1 LLLYKPKIDK
11 LVLPTT
17 VDFVNELASIRKYF
31 DEAASGADERPKRE
45 MNGAAGAMTGLPE
58 KIAPRRKYARIL
70 VSASIT
76 MG

>member
-45 MNGAAGAMTGLPE
+45 MNGAAGRKDGAAG
-58 KIAPRRKYARIL
+58 KNCAPPK
-70 VSASIT
+70 VCT
-76 MG
+76 HTC